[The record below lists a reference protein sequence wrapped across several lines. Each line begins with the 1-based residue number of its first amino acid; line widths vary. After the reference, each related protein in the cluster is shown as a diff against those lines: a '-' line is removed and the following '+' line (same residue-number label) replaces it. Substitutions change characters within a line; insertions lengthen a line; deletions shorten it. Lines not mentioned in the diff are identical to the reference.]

1 MTAFFTW
8 LAGLP
13 PLVQIPVILLVFGI
27 IVALILFFIE
37 FAPRAGRGYTI
48 MRLVVAIAVPAII
61 VLVLGVYND
70 AVLSLIHI

>member
-13 PLVQIPVILLVFGI
+13 PLLQIPIILLAFGVV
-27 IVALILFFIE
+27 VAVILFFIE
-37 FAPRAGRGYTI
+37 FAPRSGRGYTI

-61 VLVLGVYND
+61 VLLLGVYN
-70 AVLSLIHI
+70 